1 MERRHMSEPGER
13 LPFKI
18 EQWDD
23 TGTQVESVLALACGQ
38 RLAVSA
44 YEAAVRLYPGRVV
57 TLRRGTEVLAN
68 APASPGA

>member
-1 MERRHMSEPGER
+1 MSQLDQH
-13 LPFKI
+13 LPFKV

-23 TGTQVESVLALACGQ
+23 SGTQVESVLVLACAQ

-57 TLRRGTEVLAN
+57 TLRRGTEVLAH
-68 APASPGA
+68 ALVSHDA

>member
-1 MERRHMSEPGER
+1 MSQPDQH
-13 LPFKI
+13 LPYKV

-23 TGTQVESVLALACGQ
+23 TGTQVESVLALACAQ

-44 YEAAVRLYPGRVV
+44 YEAAVSLYPGRVV

-68 APASPGA
+68 AFVSHET

>member
-1 MERRHMSEPGER
+1 MSQLDQD
-13 LPFKI
+13 LPFQV

-23 TGTQVESVLALACGQ
+23 TGTQVESVLALACAQ

-57 TLRRGTEVLAN
+57 TLRCGTEVLAH
-68 APASPGA
+68 AFASQDA